1 MKLACATCPVRDR
14 AACAVLNESERE
26 TLASA
31 GRMRRLSRGQMLF
44 AAGDE
49 DTACATLLSGA
60 LKVCLTTPDGSERI
74 LALIHPAGFVG
85 ELFRPF
91 ADYDVVAL
99 TESTLC
105 TFARRD
111 MEAALRRYPALG
123 EALLRRSQDDVHAAR
138 DLLALTARGDAK
150 GSIAALVLALARAAS
165 DSPCHPARNFELPL
179 TRGEMG
185 QMLGLT
191 IETVSRQLTLLERE
205 GSLIRKGT
213 RGIELVDPARLEVL
227 AGKELG

>member
-1 MKLACATCPVRDR
+1 MNLACATCPVRDR
-14 AACAVLNESERE
+14 AACAVLNESERD
-26 TLASA
+26 TLARA
-31 GRMRRLSRGQMLF
+31 GRTRKLSRGQMLF

-49 DTACATLLSGA
+49 DTACATLLNGA
-60 LKVCLTTPDGSERI
+60 LKVSLTAPDGSERI

-99 TESTLC
+99 TDSTLC
-105 TFARRD
+105 TFAQRD
-111 MEAALRRYPALG
+111 MEAALRRHPALA
-123 EALLRRSQDDVHAAR
+123 EALLRRSQEDVHAAR
-138 DLLALTARGDAK
+138 ELLTLTARGDAK

-165 DSPCHPARNFELPL
+165 ESPCHPSQGFELPL

-205 GSLIRKGT
+205 GMIRRKGT

-227 AGKELG
+227 AGREPG